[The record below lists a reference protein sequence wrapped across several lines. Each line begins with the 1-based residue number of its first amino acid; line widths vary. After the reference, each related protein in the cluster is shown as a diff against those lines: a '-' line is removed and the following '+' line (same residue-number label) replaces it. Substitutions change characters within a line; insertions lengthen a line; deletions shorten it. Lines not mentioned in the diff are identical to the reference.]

1 MANGRIRFRW
11 MRPPGGRHDMS
22 TLVLEIRAGE
32 MMIVNGAPIRFRS
45 RSRIEFTS
53 HVRFLFGKQIMTP
66 DQADSPARRIYFA
79 LQSAYI
85 GSEEERAQGLLAAR
99 ALIEDFKDA
108 TTSAIAR
115 DMLDQAMS
123 AASAD
128 DCYKALKLTGRIIQ
142 HEDAALGR
150 FSDASMAKTAWNG
163 PTPSVR
169 SKDQNENHE
178 PRRTRV

>member
-1 MANGRIRFRW
+1 
-11 MRPPGGRHDMS
+11 MRPFGGRRDMS

-79 LQSAYI
+79 LQSAHI
-85 GSEEERAQGLLAAR
+85 GNEDERAQGLLAAR
-99 ALIEDFKDA
+99 SLIEDFKGA

-115 DMLDQAMS
+115 DMLDQAL
-123 AASAD
+123 AAATAD

-142 HEDAALGR
+142 HEDATLGR
-150 FSDASMAKTAWNG
+150 FSDATTAKTAWNG
-163 PTPSVR
+163 PIPSVR
-169 SKDQNENHE
+169 SKDQHENHE

>member
-1 MANGRIRFRW
+1 
-11 MRPPGGRHDMS
+11 MS

-53 HVRFLFGKQIMTP
+53 HVRFLFGKQIMAP

-85 GSEEERAQGLLAAR
+85 GSDDERDKGLHAAR
-99 ALIEDFKDA
+99 ALIDDFKDA

-115 DMLDQAMS
+115 DMLDRALD
-123 AASAD
+123 AAEED
-128 DCYKALKLTGRIIQ
+128 DCYNALKLIGRVIQ

-150 FSDASMAKTAWNG
+150 FADPSGTRTAWNG
-163 PTPSVR
+163 PIPSIG
-169 SKDQNENHE
+169 SKDHHE
-178 PRRTRV
+178 SHDSRNAGL